1 MPELGTIEATLLEN
15 GRVSLSA
22 RFKANSDFALPSFA
36 FELSGNSDFKN
47 DLRTIP
53 GLVEQDQIHGSVPDL
68 KPGASYHVRL
78 LATHRAK
85 QTRSASVSFQTEP
98 VIKHWWE
105 SESPAESGWRVSRGW
120 VLSDPTPMVG
130 FIISSLVGLMLNPT
144 DKTGYGFGWKPK
156 VGSGRLRNAGLIFG
170 KTAQT
175 TGCISSR
182 NTKASPLCTTT
193 RPNPSVGNR

>member
-1 MPELGTIEATLLEN
+1 MEN

-68 KPGASYHVRL
+68 KPDTSYHVRL

-85 QTRSASVSFQTEP
+85 QTRSPSVSFQTEP

-105 SESPAESGWRVSRGW
+105 SESPAESGWRVSPWLGSFRPYTNGWIYHIELGWAHAQSDGQDGLWLWMEAEGW
-120 VLSDPTPMVG
+120 VWSAPQCWPHL
-130 FIISSLVGLMLNPT
+130 
-144 DKTGYGFGWKPK
+144 WKDRSNNWLYFVK
-156 VGSGRLRNAGLIFG
+156 EHEG
-170 KTAQT
+170 KPALYDYSTE
-175 TGCISSR
+175 SFR
-182 NTKASPLCTTT
+182 WK
-193 RPNPSVGNR
+193 